1 MGEKLGRYLS
11 MLINIFNPELMVI
24 GGTLAAVS
32 SYIQLPMQ
40 TAIKR
45 HSLNLVNQDV
55 KFKTSKLGANA
66 GVVGACHIVRGKFF
80 DLI

>member
-1 MGEKLGRYLS
+1 
-11 MLINIFNPELMVI
+11 MLINIFNPELVVI

-32 SYIQLPMQ
+32 SYIQLPIR

-45 HSLNLVNQDV
+45 HSLNLVSQDV